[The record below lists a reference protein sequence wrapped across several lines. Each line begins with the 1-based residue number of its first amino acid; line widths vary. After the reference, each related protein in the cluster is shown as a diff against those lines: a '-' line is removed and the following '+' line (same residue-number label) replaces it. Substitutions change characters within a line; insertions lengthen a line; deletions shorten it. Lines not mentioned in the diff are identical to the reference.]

1 MGRSVESDFETPTL
15 DRPCSE
21 VVYRLKA
28 LTRWCCPELRS
39 VCSRARARTS
49 LSLPRRDGI
58 RQQPGSGVTP
68 RAAETG
74 RDRPIAMSVAR
85 AKDAA

>member
-49 LSLPRRDGI
+49 RPLPRRGDI

-74 RDRPIAMSVAR
+74 RDSPTA
-85 AKDAA
+85 